1 VALTMHA
8 TAVPLDRRGTPGIRR
23 WLILVSI
30 TTGTLMANVDAAAVT
45 VALPT
50 MAREFDVGLD
60 ALQWLISGYFLT
72 ITAVLPVSGR
82 LADIVG
88 RKRILNTGLA
98 IFVTAS
104 LLVAV
109 APTFALLI
117 AARVLQGVGASMFMA
132 TIMATAVTTFPPEER
147 GRVLGL
153 LTSVVAAGTVVGPG
167 LGGVLTD
174 AFGWR
179 SIFLINVPIGLL
191 GAVGTFVFLPAD
203 RPVGRPSAKKFDLLG
218 AVLFA
223 GFSSSLLLGLG
234 AGPSAGWF
242 SRLTLGLLG
251 ASSAFLG
258 LFVAQEARSAGPVID
273 LGLFRRR
280 VFGLG
285 NVAAFL
291 SFVLM
296 LFPAVLF
303 PLYLHEVMQLSLGAT
318 GILMTLQA
326 VCMLVVSPVAGWWS
340 DRSGSRRSTL
350 VALGLIT
357 AAMTGSVFLGSAS
370 PLWLTG
376 LVLTFFGVGFG
387 LFLSPNNS
395 AVMGALTHDR
405 AGTAGAIL
413 ATVRNLGK
421 AVGVAL
427 AVLLYS
433 AFAGTPATVGV
444 EPAVL
449 LSGFR
454 GAFVVGAVLGGVA
467 FVTVVLM
474 YSGQETGSPRSDG
487 QPDLAGRGGTW
498 SPDGLRSR
506 PDAPAL

>member
-1 VALTMHA
+1 MDRTGSQESMALTMHA
-8 TAVPLDRRGTPGIRR
+8 PDVPLDRQAMRGIRR

-30 TTGTLMANVDAAAVT
+30 TTGTFMANVDGAAVT

-50 MAREFDVGLD
+50 MARDFDVGLD
-60 ALQWLISGYFLT
+60 ALQWVVSGYFLT

-82 LADIVG
+82 LADILG

-98 IFVTAS
+98 IFVVAS
-104 LLVAV
+104 LLVAL
-109 APTFALLI
+109 APTFPLLT

-191 GAVGTFVFLPAD
+191 GGVGTFLFLPAD
-203 RPVGRPSAKKFDLLG
+203 RPVRRWSAKEFDLSG

-223 GFSSSLLLGLG
+223 GFSSTLLLGLG
-234 AGPSAGWF
+234 SGPSAGW
-242 SRLTLGLLG
+242 SSGVTLGLLG
-251 ASSAFLG
+251 ASSLLLG
-258 LFVAQEARSAGPVID
+258 LFVVQEARSGAPVID

-285 NVAAFL
+285 NLAAFL
-291 SFVLM
+291 SFVIM

-303 PLYLHEVMQLSLGAT
+303 PLYLHEVRQWSLGAT
-318 GILMTLQA
+318 GLLMTLQA
-326 VCMLVVSPVAGWWS
+326 VFMLLVSPVAGWWS
-340 DRSGSRRSTL
+340 DRTGSKRPTL
-350 VALGLIT
+350 VALGLLT
-357 AAMTGSVFLGSAS
+357 AALIGSVFLGSTS
-370 PLWLTG
+370 PLWLIG
-376 LVLTFFGVGFG
+376 LVLACFGVGLG

-395 AVMGALTHDR
+395 AVMGDLAR
-405 AGTAGAIL
+405 ERVGTAGAIL
-413 ATVRNLGK
+413 ATVRNFGK
-421 AVGVAL
+421 SVGVAL
-427 AVLLYS
+427 TVLLYS
-433 AFAGTPATVGV
+433 AFAGTSATVAV

-454 GAFVVGAVLGGVA
+454 GAFVVGAVLAGVA
-467 FVTVVLM
+467 LVAVLLM
-474 YSGQETGSPRSDG
+474 YSGQEGKCRA
-487 QPDLAGRGGTW
+487 AGR
-498 SPDGLRSR
+498 R
-506 PDAPAL
+506 

>member
-1 VALTMHA
+1 
-8 TAVPLDRRGTPGIRR
+8 
-23 WLILVSI
+23 
-30 TTGTLMANVDAAAVT
+30 
-45 VALPT
+45 
-50 MAREFDVGLD
+50 
-60 ALQWLISGYFLT
+60 
-72 ITAVLPVSGR
+72 
-82 LADIVG
+82 
-88 RKRILNTGLA
+88 
-98 IFVTAS
+98 
-104 LLVAV
+104 
-109 APTFALLI
+109 
-117 AARVLQGVGASMFMA
+117 
-132 TIMATAVTTFPPEER
+132 
-147 GRVLGL
+147 
-153 LTSVVAAGTVVGPG
+153 
-167 LGGVLTD
+167 
-174 AFGWR
+174 
-179 SIFLINVPIGLL
+179 
-191 GAVGTFVFLPAD
+191 
-203 RPVGRPSAKKFDLLG
+203 
-218 AVLFA
+218 
-223 GFSSSLLLGLG
+223 
-234 AGPSAGWF
+234 
-242 SRLTLGLLG
+242 
-251 ASSAFLG
+251 
-258 LFVAQEARSAGPVID
+258 
-273 LGLFRRR
+273 
-280 VFGLG
+280 
-285 NVAAFL
+285 
-291 SFVLM
+291 
-296 LFPAVLF
+296 
-303 PLYLHEVMQLSLGAT
+303 
-318 GILMTLQA
+318 
-326 VCMLVVSPVAGWWS
+326 
-340 DRSGSRRSTL
+340 
-350 VALGLIT
+350 
-357 AAMTGSVFLGSAS
+357 MTGSVFLGSAS